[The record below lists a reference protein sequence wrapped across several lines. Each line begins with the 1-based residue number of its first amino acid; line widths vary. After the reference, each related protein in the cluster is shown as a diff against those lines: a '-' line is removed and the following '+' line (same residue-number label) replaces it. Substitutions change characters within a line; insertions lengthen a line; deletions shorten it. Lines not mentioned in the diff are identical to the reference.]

1 MKAARFTMNG
11 KRVSME
17 EAYDEIRKLIP
28 NGGTQF
34 VDNLMANAR
43 ENNLDSIW
51 VRVGDK
57 GTLTIEF

>member
-43 ENNLDSIW
+43 ENNLDSIQL
-51 VRVGDK
+51 RIGNK
-57 GTLTIEF
+57 GTMTIEF